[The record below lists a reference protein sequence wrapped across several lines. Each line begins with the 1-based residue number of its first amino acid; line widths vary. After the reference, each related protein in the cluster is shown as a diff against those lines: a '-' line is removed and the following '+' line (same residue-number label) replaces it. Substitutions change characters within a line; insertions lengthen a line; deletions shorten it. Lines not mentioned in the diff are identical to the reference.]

1 MFLDNYKLK
10 LSKKVSREIT
20 RIRIAP
26 RIYDY
31 CFFTA
36 KNNLKL
42 LKTSIE
48 FARKSQINLKT
59 LDIGCGSK
67 PFLDLFHNKDEYIGV
82 DFSEDSKANI
92 IHDLNKNLPFNDNY
106 FDLIIFSET
115 LEHLEKPYK
124 ILEDCER
131 VLKDKGIL
139 FLSTPF
145 CLNIHGGPN
154 DFFRFTEYFY
164 KNLIPK
170 KLNLECLKINLSNNI
185 FSTPLLILPHIIL
198 VLPFIPD
205 FIKKILNLLI
215 NTFVYLI
222 EKCFYPFLKIEFTKN
237 FLNSLPIG
245 YSVIFRK
252 KIH

>member
-92 IHDLNKNLPFNDNY
+92 IYISLP
-106 FDLIIFSET
+106 
-115 LEHLEKPYK
+115 
-124 ILEDCER
+124 
-131 VLKDKGIL
+131 
-139 FLSTPF
+139 
-145 CLNIHGGPN
+145 
-154 DFFRFTEYFY
+154 
-164 KNLIPK
+164 
-170 KLNLECLKINLSNNI
+170 
-185 FSTPLLILPHIIL
+185 
-198 VLPFIPD
+198 
-205 FIKKILNLLI
+205 
-215 NTFVYLI
+215 
-222 EKCFYPFLKIEFTKN
+222 
-237 FLNSLPIG
+237 NSLHYIWA
-245 YSVIFRK
+245 K
-252 KIH
+252 KVLYMGQ